1 MKGKV
6 TALTIAVTMLL
17 GLAQP
22 AFTQSPMQLKG
33 VQVESQSDGVTIKI
47 ATTGTPSYS
56 ASLIDTPARLVIDVT
71 GAAYAW
77 DKTRMN
83 PDMPPIKEIRGS
95 QWKVGTARVV
105 VELTRKVGYRI
116 EQGPDGLTVILE
128 PSATASSSDGVKPE
142 AAKPDAPKAA
152 PKKAD
157 VAKAEPKAE
166 TAKADA
172 TKTDAAVKPEPVRKD
187 IARVEAP
194 KAPEPA
200 KTETAKPEPV
210 KMDAPKPAKPETAKA
225 EVPKPEPAKKAE
237 AAKPEAVKNAEAVK
251 PEPVKAEPKP
261 VAKTEAPK
269 VEAAKVEL
277 AKADTA
283 SEVMPQPAVIAQATT
298 TPPAN
303 GGRLLSMDFKDA
315 DVINLLRIL
324 AAESGRN
331 IVAGEDVKGKVSIS
345 LRNVT
350 WEQALDTILE
360 VKGLQKVEK
369 GNVLRIVS
377 TEQLTK
383 EREAEAR
390 VNEAKVKAE
399 IDTRTKLAEAQIK
412 EQDLAARKIANE
424 AAAEEARS
432 RGPLREETVRLSY
445 ADPEEVAKTLQGIL
459 GIPPEGTQP
468 VSGTLPSVPPVISST
483 GPNLALPNQPPFS
496 AMYGPGPAPAP
507 MVSVSQD
514 VLAKGITIRAHK
526 PTNTIFIRHYQA
538 DLERIKKLIREQLD
552 IPLPQVKIEARME
565 ILDRTALE
573 AIGVQWGGATAGNT
587 GKATLVGQ
595 GFQSAPSTV
604 PGMTLPAVGGVL
616 QPDGSTVVTSPT
628 GVQGMRTKNNNF
640 ILDRLL
646 PIDTQTGLPIGGN
659 LVNIPFQSL
668 PNASQ
673 FTPAGGIA
681 FGIVG
686 TNFNINLAL
695 QALENQGKT
704 RTLARPEIVTV
715 ENAKAEI
722 SLGEEIPYATVSS
735 AGTQIQFKEAV
746 LKLNVTPTVT
756 RERISNEDVTK
767 IKLVIM
773 VENNSRGQ
781 TISPAP
787 GVAVPIIN
795 KRKAETQVLIREG
808 ERLVIGGVTQSSQE
822 NTVRKVPV
830 FGDIPVVGWLFKARE
845 NFESGRELVVFLT
858 PSLVKSEAAI
868 AARPPASR

>member
-1 MKGKV
+1 MNRKV
-6 TALTIAVTMLL
+6 TALSLALLMLL
-17 GLAQP
+17 GPALPAAAQS
-22 AFTQSPMQLKG
+22 AVQLKN
-33 VQVESQSDGVTIKI
+33 VQVESKSEGVTIKI

-56 ASLIDTPARLVIDVT
+56 ASLIDTPSRLVIDLT

-77 DKTRMN
+77 EKTRLN
-83 PDMPPIKEIRGS
+83 PDVAPIREIRGS

-116 EQGPDGLTVILE
+116 EESADGLSVILE
-128 PSATASSSDGVKPE
+128 PSATASVDPAEKAE
-142 AAKPDAPKAA
+142 APKAA
-152 PKKAD
+152 PKKAET
-157 VAKAEPKAE
+157 AKAEPTASKAE
-166 TAKADA
+166 
-172 TKTDAAVKPEPVRKD
+172 AVKPEPVRKD
-187 IARVEAP
+187 IARVETP
-194 KAPEPA
+194 KAPEPVKAEPA
-200 KTETAKPEPV
+200 KLDAAKPVKAEPV
-210 KMDAPKPAKPETAKA
+210 KLDAPKPVAKA
-225 EVPKPEPAKKAE
+225 DVPKP
-237 AAKPEAVKNAEAVK
+237 AAKADAPK
-251 PEPVKAEPKP
+251 PEPVKAE
-261 VAKTEAPK
+261 AKAEAPK
-269 VEAAKVEL
+269 VDMAKTEVAEP
-277 AKADTA
+277 ATA
-283 SEVMPQPAVIAQATT
+283 VPAVPQPAVIAQATT
-298 TPPAN
+298 TPPTN

-315 DVINLLRIL
+315 DVVNLLRIL

-369 GNVLRIVS
+369 GNVIRIVS

-390 VNEAKVKAE
+390 VNEAKLKAE
-399 IDTRTKLAEAQIK
+399 IDTRTKMAEAQIK
-412 EQDLAARKIANE
+412 EQDLAARRIANE
-424 AAAEEARS
+424 AAAEEARQ

-468 VSGTLPSVPPVISST
+468 VSGTIPSVPPVISST

-496 AMYGPGPAPAP
+496 ALYGPGAPPAPV
-507 MVSVSQD
+507 VSVSQD

-526 PTNTIFIRHYQA
+526 PTNTIFIRHYAA

-604 PGMTLPAVGGVL
+604 PGLTLPAVGGVL
-616 QPDGSTVVTSPT
+616 QPDGSTVVTAPT
-628 GVQGMRTKNNNF
+628 GVQGLTTKNNNF
-640 ILDRLL
+640 LLDRLL
-646 PIDTQTGLPIGGN
+646 PIDRQTGLPIGGN

-756 RERISNEDVTK
+756 RERIINNEEITK
-767 IKLVIM
+767 IKLVII

-787 GVAVPIIN
+787 GVAVPVIN

-830 FGDIPVVGWLFKARE
+830 FGDIPLLGWMFKARE
-845 NFESGRELVVFLT
+845 NFETGRELVVFLT
-858 PSLVKSEAAI
+858 PSLVKTDGTL
-868 AARPPASR
+868 AARPASR

>member
-1 MKGKV
+1 MKGTL
-6 TALTIAVTMLL
+6 TALTLAVLTFF
-17 GLAQP
+17 GLAEP
-22 AFTQSPMQLKG
+22 ASAQSAVQLKD
-33 VQVESQSDGVTIKI
+33 VKVESQSDGVTVKF
-47 ATTGTPSYS
+47 ASTGTPSYS
-56 ASLIDTPARLVIDVT
+56 ASLIDTPSRLVIDLT

-77 DKTRMN
+77 DKTRVN

-116 EQGPDGLTVILE
+116 EQTAEGLSVVLE
-128 PSATASSSDGVKPE
+128 PSATASSESVKPE
-142 AAKPDAPKAA
+142 TPKAPRKVEAAKT
-152 PKKAD
+152 
-157 VAKAEPKAE
+157 EPKPE
-166 TAKADA
+166 M
-172 TKTDAAVKPEPVRKD
+172 TKTDAVKPEPVRKD
-187 IARVEAP
+187 IARMEAP

-200 KTETAKPEPV
+200 KI
-210 KMDAPKPAKPETAKA
+210 DAPKPVAKADAVKPEPAKTDAPKPVAKADAVKPEPAKVDAPKPVAKA
-225 EVPKPEPAKKAE
+225 ETPKPEPAKVG
-237 AAKPEAVKNAEAVK
+237 AATETATVAAPT
-251 PEPVKAEPKP
+251 PV
-261 VAKTEAPK
+261 
-269 VEAAKVEL
+269 
-277 AKADTA
+277 
-283 SEVMPQPAVIAQATT
+283 PQPAVIAQVTT
-298 TPPAN
+298 TPPTN

-369 GNVLRIVS
+369 GNVIRIVS
-377 TEQLTK
+377 TDQLTK

-424 AAAEEARS
+424 VAAEEARS

-468 VSGTLPSVPPVISST
+468 ITGTIPSVPPVISST

-496 AMYGPGPAPAP
+496 ALYGPGAPPAPV
-507 MVSVSQD
+507 VSVSQD

-573 AIGVQWGGATAGNT
+573 AIGVQWGGGTAGNV

-604 PGMTLPAVGGVL
+604 PGLTLPVVGGVL

-628 GVQGMRTKNNNF
+628 AVQGMRTKNNNF

-646 PIDTQTGLPIGGN
+646 PIDTATGLPIGGN
-659 LVNIPFQSL
+659 LVNIPFQGL

-673 FTPAGGIA
+673 FAPAGGIA

-746 LKLNVTPTVT
+746 LKLNVTPTVV
-756 RERISNEDVTK
+756 RDRMGNEEITK
-767 IKLVIM
+767 IKMVIM

-781 TISPAP
+781 TLTPAA
-787 GVAVPIIN
+787 GVSVPIIN
-795 KRKAETQVLIREG
+795 KRKAETQVLVHEG
-808 ERLVIGGVTQSSQE
+808 QRLVIGGVTQSIQDS
-822 NTVRKVPV
+822 TVRKVPV
-830 FGDIPVVGWLFKARE
+830 FGDIPILGWLFKARE
-845 NFESGRELVVFLT
+845 NFETGRELVVFLT
-858 PSLVKSEAAI
+858 PSLVKSDSALT
-868 AARPPASR
+868 ARPAASR

>member
-1 MKGKV
+1 MNRKV
-6 TALTIAVTMLL
+6 TALTIALLMLL
-17 GLAQP
+17 GPALPAAAQS
-22 AFTQSPMQLKG
+22 AVQLKN
-33 VQVESQSDGVTIKI
+33 VQVESKTDGVTIKI

-56 ASLIDTPARLVIDVT
+56 ASLIDTPNRLVIDLT

-77 DKTRMN
+77 DKTRLN
-83 PDMPPIKEIRGS
+83 PDVAPIKEIRGS

-116 EQGPDGLTVILE
+116 EESADGLSVILE
-128 PSATASSSDGVKPE
+128 PSATASADPAEK
-142 AAKPDAPKAA
+142 ADAPKAA
-152 PKKAD
+152 PKK
-157 VAKAEPKAE
+157 
-166 TAKADA
+166 
-172 TKTDAAVKPEPVRKD
+172 
-187 IARVEAP
+187 
-194 KAPEPA
+194 
-200 KTETAKPEPV
+200 
-210 KMDAPKPAKPETAKA
+210 PETARA
-225 EVPKPEPAKKAE
+225 EPSAPKAE
-237 AAKPEAVKNAEAVK
+237 AAKPEPARKDIARVDTPKA

-261 VAKTEAPK
+261 EAPK
-269 VEAAKVEL
+269 PVKAEPKPEAPKPV
-277 AKADTA
+277 AKAEA
-283 SEVMPQPAVIAQATT
+283 PKPVAKAESPKPEAVKAEPKAEAPKAEMAKSEVAESATPVPAVIAQATT

-315 DVINLLRIL
+315 DVVNLLRIL

-369 GNVLRIVS
+369 GNVIRIVS

-390 VNEAKVKAE
+390 VNEAKLKAE
-399 IDTRTKLAEAQIK
+399 IDTRTKMAEAQIK
-412 EQDLAARKIANE
+412 EQDLAARRIANE
-424 AAAEEARS
+424 AAAEEARQ

-483 GPNLALPNQPPFS
+483 TPNLALPNQPPFS
-496 AMYGPGPAPAP
+496 ALYGPGAPPAPV
-507 MVSVSQD
+507 VSVSQD

-526 PTNTIFIRHYQA
+526 PTNTIFIRHYAA
-538 DLERIKKLIREQLD
+538 DVERIKKLINERLD

-573 AIGVQWGGATAGNT
+573 AIGVQWGGAAAGNT
-587 GKATLVGQ
+587 KNATLVGQ
-595 GFQSAPSTV
+595 GFQSAPGAV
-604 PGMTLPAVGGVL
+604 PGQTLPVTGGVL

-628 GVQGMRTKNNNF
+628 GVQGLQTKNNNF
-640 ILDRLL
+640 NLSRLL
-646 PIDTQTGLPIGGN
+646 PIDTATGLPIGGN

-756 RERISNEDVTK
+756 RERISNEEVTK
-767 IKLVIM
+767 IKLVII
-773 VENNSRGQ
+773 VENNSRGASL
-781 TISPAP
+781 SPAP
-787 GVAVPIIN
+787 GVLVPVIN

-830 FGDIPVVGWLFKARE
+830 FGDIPLLGWLFKARE
-845 NFESGRELVVFLT
+845 NFETGRELVVFLT
-858 PSLVKSEAAI
+858 PSLVKTDGAI
-868 AARPPASR
+868 IARPANR

>member
-1 MKGKV
+1 MTRKAM
-6 TALTIAVTMLL
+6 ALTIALLMLL
-17 GLAQP
+17 GSALPAAAQN
-22 AFTQSPMQLKG
+22 AVQLKN
-33 VQVESQSDGVTIKI
+33 VKVESRTDGVTIKI

-56 ASLIDTPARLVIDVT
+56 ASLIDTPNRLVIDVT

-77 DKTRMN
+77 DKTRLN
-83 PDMPPIKEIRGS
+83 PDVAPIKEIRGS

-116 EQGPDGLTVILE
+116 EESADGLSVILE
-128 PSATASSSDGVKPE
+128 PSATASVDPAEKPE
-142 AAKPDAPKAA
+142 PAKAASKKAEVAKTDAPKA
-152 PKKAD
+152 
-157 VAKAEPKAE
+157 
-166 TAKADA
+166 DA
-172 TKTDAAVKPEPVRKD
+172 VRPEPARKD
-187 IARVEAP
+187 IARVETP
-194 KAPEPA
+194 KAPEP
-200 KTETAKPEPV
+200 V
-210 KMDAPKPAKPETAKA
+210 K
-225 EVPKPEPAKKAE
+225 VE
-237 AAKPEAVKNAEAVK
+237 AAKPEAAKPVAKAETPKAEPAKPEAPKPVAKAETPK
-251 PEPVKAEPKP
+251 PEPVKVEPR
-261 VAKTEAPK
+261 VETPK
-269 VEAAKVEL
+269 ADV
-277 AKADTA
+277 AKADVAPSGTA
-283 SEVMPQPAVIAQATT
+283 VPAVPHPVVIAQVTT
-298 TPPAN
+298 TPAD

-324 AAESGRN
+324 ASESGRN
-331 IVAGEDVKGKVSIS
+331 IVAGEDVKGRVSIS

-369 GNVLRIVS
+369 GNVIRIVS

-390 VNEAKVKAE
+390 VNEAKLKAE
-399 IDTRTKLAEAQIK
+399 IDTRTKMAEAQIK

-424 AAAEEARS
+424 AAAEEARQ

-468 VSGTLPSVPPVISST
+468 ISGTIPSVPPVISST

-496 AMYGPGPAPAP
+496 ALYGPGAPPAPV
-507 MVSVSQD
+507 VSVSQD

-526 PTNTIFIRHYQA
+526 PTNTIFIRHYAA
-538 DLERIKKLIREQLD
+538 DLERIKRLIREQLD

-573 AIGVQWGGATAGNT
+573 AIGVQWGGATTANTGNT
-587 GKATLVGQ
+587 TLVGQ

-604 PGMTLPAVGGVL
+604 PGLTLPVVGGVL
-616 QPDGSTVVTSPT
+616 QPDGSTVVTAPT
-628 GVQGMRTKNNNF
+628 PVQGFQPRNTNMS
-640 ILDRLL
+640 LGRLL
-646 PIDTQTGLPIGGN
+646 PIDSLTGLPIGGN

-668 PNASQ
+668 PNASN

-686 TNFNINLAL
+686 SRFNINLAL

-715 ENAKAEI
+715 ENNKAEV

-746 LKLNVTPTVT
+746 LKLAVTPTVT
-756 RERISNEDVTK
+756 REKINNEDITK
-767 IKLVIM
+767 IKMVVM
-773 VENNSRGQ
+773 VENNSRGD
-781 TISPAP
+781 TISPAA
-787 GVAVPIIN
+787 GVSVPIIQR
-795 KRKAETQVLIREG
+795 RKAETQVLMREG
-808 ERLVIGGVTQSSQE
+808 ERLVIGGVTQSTQA

-830 FGDIPVVGWLFKARE
+830 FGDIPLLGWLFKARE
-845 NFESGRELVVFLT
+845 NFETGRELVVFLT
-858 PSLVKSEAAI
+858 PSLVKTDSALL
-868 AARPPASR
+868 ARPASR

>member
-6 TALTIAVTMLL
+6 SALTLAVLMLS

-22 AFTQSPMQLKG
+22 ASAQSAVQLKD
-33 VQVESQSDGVTIKI
+33 VQVESQLDGVTVKI
-47 ATTGTPSYS
+47 AMTGTPSYS
-56 ASLIDTPARLVIDVT
+56 ASLIDTPARLVIDFT

-77 DKTRMN
+77 DKTRLN
-83 PDMPPIKEIRGS
+83 PDLPPIKEIRGS
-95 QWKVGTARVV
+95 QWRVGTARVV

-116 EQGPDGLTVILE
+116 EQSADGLTVVLE
-128 PSATASSSDGVKPE
+128 PSSTASTEP
-142 AAKPDAPKAA
+142 AKVEAPKAA
-152 PKKAD
+152 PKKVEA
-157 VAKAEPKAE
+157 AKAEA
-166 TAKADA
+166 
-172 TKTDAAVKPEPVRKD
+172 KPEPVKPEVAKVEAVKPDARKD
-187 IARVEAP
+187 IARVETP
-194 KAPEPA
+194 KAPDP
-200 KTETAKPEPV
+200 
-210 KMDAPKPAKPETAKA
+210 AKA
-225 EVPKPEPAKKAE
+225 ESPKAE
-237 AAKPEAVKNAEAVK
+237 SP
-251 PEPVKAEPKP
+251 KAESPKVDAPKP
-261 VAKTEAPK
+261 VAKMEDPKPAVKAEAPK
-269 VEAAKVEL
+269 VEPAEVEI
-277 AKADTA
+277 AKAAPAAETA
-283 SEVMPQPAVIAQATT
+283 PAAVPQTAVIAQATT
-298 TPPAN
+298 TPATN

-315 DVINLLRIL
+315 DVVNLLRIL

-360 VKGLQKVEK
+360 VKGLQKLEK
-369 GNVLRIVS
+369 GNVIRIVS

-390 VNEAKVKAE
+390 VNEAKLKAE

-424 AAAEEARS
+424 AAAEEARA

-468 VSGTLPSVPPVISST
+468 VSGTIPSVPPVISSS

-496 AMYGPGPAPAP
+496 ALYGPGQPPAPL
-507 MVSVSQD
+507 MSVSQD

-573 AIGVQWGGATAGNT
+573 AIGVQWGGATAANT

-595 GFQSAPSTV
+595 GFQSAPSAV

-628 GVQGMRTKNNNF
+628 PVQGMRTRNNNF
-640 ILDRLL
+640 LLDRLL
-646 PIDTQTGLPIGGN
+646 PIDTATGLPIGGN
-659 LVNIPFQSL
+659 LVNIPFSSL

-756 RERISNEDVTK
+756 REKINNEDVTK

-773 VENNSRGQ
+773 VENNSRGD
-781 TISPAP
+781 TITPAA

-795 KRKAETQVLIREG
+795 KRKAETQVLMKEG
-808 ERLVIGGVTQSSQE
+808 ERLVIGGVTQSVQQ
-822 NTVRKVPV
+822 NTVRKVPI
-830 FGDIPVVGWLFKARE
+830 FGDIPLFGWLFKARE
-845 NFESGRELVVFLT
+845 NFETGRELVVFLT
-858 PSLVKSEAAI
+858 PSLVKTDGAVV
-868 AARPPASR
+868 ARPAASR

>member
-1 MKGKV
+1 MNRKV
-6 TALTIAVTMLL
+6 TALSLALLMLL
-17 GLAQP
+17 GPALPAAAQS
-22 AFTQSPMQLKG
+22 AVQLKN
-33 VQVESQSDGVTIKI
+33 VQVESKSEGVTIKI

-56 ASLIDTPARLVIDVT
+56 ASLIDTPSRLVIDLT

-77 DKTRMN
+77 DKTRLN
-83 PDMPPIKEIRGS
+83 PDVAPIKEIRGS

-116 EQGPDGLTVILE
+116 EESADGLSVILE
-128 PSATASSSDGVKPE
+128 PSATASVDPTEKAE
-142 AAKPDAPKAA
+142 APKAA
-152 PKKAD
+152 PKKAET
-157 VAKAEPKAE
+157 AKAEPTAPKAE
-166 TAKADA
+166 
-172 TKTDAAVKPEPVRKD
+172 AVKPEPVRKD

-194 KAPEPA
+194 KAPEPVKAEPA
-200 KTETAKPEPV
+200 KL
-210 KMDAPKPAKPETAKA
+210 DAPKPVKAEPVKLDAPKPVAKA
-225 EVPKPEPAKKAE
+225 EVPKP
-237 AAKPEAVKNAEAVK
+237 AAKADAPK
-251 PEPVKAEPKP
+251 PEPVKAE
-261 VAKTEAPK
+261 AKAEAPK
-269 VEAAKVEL
+269 VDMAKTEVAEP
-277 AKADTA
+277 ATA
-283 SEVMPQPAVIAQATT
+283 VPAVPQPAVIAQATT
-298 TPPAN
+298 TPPTN

-315 DVINLLRIL
+315 DVVNLLRIL

-350 WEQALDTILE
+350 WEQALETILE

-369 GNVLRIVS
+369 GNVIRIVS

-390 VNEAKVKAE
+390 VNEAKLKAE
-399 IDTRTKLAEAQIK
+399 IDTRTKMAEAQIK
-412 EQDLAARKIANE
+412 EQDLAARRIANE
-424 AAAEEARS
+424 AAAEEARQ

-468 VSGTLPSVPPVISST
+468 VSGTIPSVPPVISST

-496 AMYGPGPAPAP
+496 ALYGPGAPPAPV
-507 MVSVSQD
+507 VSVSQD

-526 PTNTIFIRHYQA
+526 PTNTIFIRHYAA

-604 PGMTLPAVGGVL
+604 PGLTLPAVGGVL
-616 QPDGSTVVTSPT
+616 QPDGSTVVTAPT
-628 GVQGMRTKNNNF
+628 GVQGLTTKNNNF
-640 ILDRLL
+640 LLDRLL
-646 PIDTQTGLPIGGN
+646 PIDRQTGLPIGGN

-756 RERISNEDVTK
+756 RERIINNEEITK
-767 IKLVIM
+767 IKLVII

-787 GVAVPIIN
+787 GVAVPVIN

-830 FGDIPVVGWLFKARE
+830 FGDIPLLGWMFKARE
-845 NFESGRELVVFLT
+845 NFETGRELVVFLT
-858 PSLVKSEAAI
+858 PSLVKTDGALV
-868 AARPPASR
+868 ARPASR

>member
-1 MKGKV
+1 MNGTV
-6 TALTIAVTMLL
+6 SAFTLAVLMLL

-22 AFTQSPMQLKG
+22 ASAQSAVQLKNI
-33 VQVESQSDGVTIKI
+33 QVESQLNGVTVKI

-56 ASLIDTPARLVIDVT
+56 ASLIDTPARLVIDLT

-77 DKTRMN
+77 DKTRLN
-83 PDMPPIKEIRGS
+83 PDLPPIKEIRGS

-116 EQGPDGLTVILE
+116 EQSADGLSVVLE
-128 PSATASSSDGVKPE
+128 PSSTASTEPVKPE
-142 AAKPDAPKAA
+142 APKAA
-152 PKKAD
+152 PKKVEA
-157 VAKAEPKAE
+157 
-166 TAKADA
+166 AKADPKPEPVKA
-172 TKTDAAVKPEPVRKD
+172 DAVKPEVRKD
-187 IARVEAP
+187 IARVETP
-194 KAPEPA
+194 KAPDPA
-200 KTETAKPEPV
+200 KADATKVDAPKPMAKAETPKVDAPKPV
-210 KMDAPKPAKPETAKA
+210 AKMDAPKPVVKA
-225 EVPKPEPAKKAE
+225 EAPKIEPAKIEVA
-237 AAKPEAVKNAEAVK
+237 K
-251 PEPVKAEPKP
+251 PEPVKAEI
-261 VAKTEAPK
+261 
-269 VEAAKVEL
+269 
-277 AKADTA
+277 AKAEPAAETA
-283 SEVMPQPAVIAQATT
+283 VVPQPAVIAQATT
-298 TPPAN
+298 TPLTN
-303 GGRLLSMDFKDA
+303 GRLLSMDFKDA
-315 DVINLLRIL
+315 DVVNLLRIL

-331 IVAGEDVKGKVSIS
+331 IVAGDDVKGKVSIS

-369 GNVLRIVS
+369 GNVIRIVS

-390 VNEAKVKAE
+390 VNEAKLKAE

-459 GIPPEGTQP
+459 GIPPEGTQ
-468 VSGTLPSVPPVISST
+468 VSGTIPSVPPVISSS

-496 AMYGPGPAPAP
+496 ALYGPGPPPAP
-507 MVSVSQD
+507 VVSISQD

-538 DLERIKKLIREQLD
+538 DLERIKKLIHENLD

-595 GFQSAPSTV
+595 GFQSAPSAI

-628 GVQGMRTKNNNF
+628 AVQGMRTKNNNF

-746 LKLNVTPTVT
+746 LKLNVTPTVV
-756 RERISNEDVTK
+756 REKINNADVTK
-767 IKLVIM
+767 LKLVIM
-773 VENNSRGQ
+773 VENNSRGA
-781 TISPAP
+781 TITPAA

-808 ERLVIGGVTQSSQE
+808 ERLVIGGVTQSTQE
-822 NTVRKVPV
+822 NTVRKVPI

-858 PSLVKSEAAI
+858 PSLVKSEAAL
-868 AARPPASR
+868 AARPAASR

>member
-1 MKGKV
+1 MNGTV
-6 TALTIAVTMLL
+6 SAFTLAVLMLL

-22 AFTQSPMQLKG
+22 ASAQSAVQLKNI
-33 VQVESQSDGVTIKI
+33 QVESQLNGVTVKI

-56 ASLIDTPARLVIDVT
+56 ASLIDTPARLVIDLT

-77 DKTRMN
+77 DKTRLN
-83 PDMPPIKEIRGS
+83 PDLPPIKEIRGS

-116 EQGPDGLTVILE
+116 EQSADGLSVVLE
-128 PSATASSSDGVKPE
+128 PSSTASTEPVKPE
-142 AAKPDAPKAA
+142 APKAA
-152 PKKAD
+152 PKKVEA
-157 VAKAEPKAE
+157 AKAEPKPE
-166 TAKADA
+166 PVKAD
-172 TKTDAAVKPEPVRKD
+172 AVKPEVRKD
-187 IARVEAP
+187 IARVETP
-194 KAPEPA
+194 KAPDPA
-200 KTETAKPEPV
+200 KADATKVDAPKPMAKAETPKVDAPKPV
-210 KMDAPKPAKPETAKA
+210 AKMDAPKPVVKA
-225 EVPKPEPAKKAE
+225 EAPKIEPAKIEVA
-237 AAKPEAVKNAEAVK
+237 K
-251 PEPVKAEPKP
+251 PEPVKAEI
-261 VAKTEAPK
+261 
-269 VEAAKVEL
+269 
-277 AKADTA
+277 AKAEPAAETA
-283 SEVMPQPAVIAQATT
+283 VVPQPAVIAQATT
-298 TPPAN
+298 TPPTN
-303 GGRLLSMDFKDA
+303 GRLLSMDFKDA
-315 DVINLLRIL
+315 DVVNLLRIL

-331 IVAGEDVKGKVSIS
+331 IVAGDDVKGKVSIS

-369 GNVLRIVS
+369 GNVIRIVS

-390 VNEAKVKAE
+390 VNEAKLKAE

-459 GIPPEGTQP
+459 GIPPEGTQ
-468 VSGTLPSVPPVISST
+468 VSGTIPSVPPVISSS

-496 AMYGPGPAPAP
+496 ALYGPGPPPAP
-507 MVSVSQD
+507 VVSISQD

-538 DLERIKKLIREQLD
+538 DLERIKKLIHENLD

-595 GFQSAPSTV
+595 GFQSAPSAI

-628 GVQGMRTKNNNF
+628 AVQGMRTKNNNF

-746 LKLNVTPTVT
+746 LKLNVTPTVV
-756 RERISNEDVTK
+756 REKINNADVTK
-767 IKLVIM
+767 LKLVIM
-773 VENNSRGQ
+773 VENNSRGA
-781 TISPAP
+781 TITPAA

-808 ERLVIGGVTQSSQE
+808 ERLVIGGVTQSTQE
-822 NTVRKVPV
+822 NTVRKVPI

-858 PSLVKSEAAI
+858 PSLVKSEAAL
-868 AARPPASR
+868 AARPAASR

>member
-1 MKGKV
+1 MNGTV
-6 TALTIAVTMLL
+6 SAFTLAVLMLL

-22 AFTQSPMQLKG
+22 ASAQSAVQLKNI
-33 VQVESQSDGVTIKI
+33 QVESQLNGVTVKI

-56 ASLIDTPARLVIDVT
+56 ASLIDTPARLVIDLT

-77 DKTRMN
+77 DKTRLN
-83 PDMPPIKEIRGS
+83 PDLPPIKEIRGS

-116 EQGPDGLTVILE
+116 EQSADGLSVVLE
-128 PSATASSSDGVKPE
+128 PSSTASTEPVKPE
-142 AAKPDAPKAA
+142 APKAA
-152 PKKAD
+152 PKKVEA
-157 VAKAEPKAE
+157 AKAEPKPE
-166 TAKADA
+166 PVKAD
-172 TKTDAAVKPEPVRKD
+172 AVKPEVRKD
-187 IARVEAP
+187 IARVETP
-194 KAPEPA
+194 KAPDPA
-200 KTETAKPEPV
+200 KADATKVDAPKPMAKAETPKVDAPKPV
-210 KMDAPKPAKPETAKA
+210 AKMDAPKPVVKA
-225 EVPKPEPAKKAE
+225 EAPKIEPAKIEVA
-237 AAKPEAVKNAEAVK
+237 K
-251 PEPVKAEPKP
+251 PEPVKAEI
-261 VAKTEAPK
+261 
-269 VEAAKVEL
+269 
-277 AKADTA
+277 AKAEPAAETA
-283 SEVMPQPAVIAQATT
+283 VVPQPAVIAQATT
-298 TPPAN
+298 TPLTN
-303 GGRLLSMDFKDA
+303 GRLLSMDFKDA
-315 DVINLLRIL
+315 DVVNLLRIL

-331 IVAGEDVKGKVSIS
+331 IVAGDDVKGKVSIS

-369 GNVLRIVS
+369 GNVIRIVS

-390 VNEAKVKAE
+390 VNEAKLKAE

-459 GIPPEGTQP
+459 GIPPEGTQ
-468 VSGTLPSVPPVISST
+468 VSGTIPSVPPVISSS

-496 AMYGPGPAPAP
+496 ALYGPGPPPAP
-507 MVSVSQD
+507 VVSISQD

-538 DLERIKKLIREQLD
+538 DLERIKKLIHENLD

-595 GFQSAPSTV
+595 GFQSAPSAI

-628 GVQGMRTKNNNF
+628 AVQGMRTKNNNF

-746 LKLNVTPTVT
+746 LKLNVTPTVV
-756 RERISNEDVTK
+756 REKINNADVTK
-767 IKLVIM
+767 LKLVIM
-773 VENNSRGQ
+773 VENNSRGA
-781 TISPAP
+781 TITPAA

-808 ERLVIGGVTQSSQE
+808 ERLVIGGVTQSTQE
-822 NTVRKVPV
+822 NTVRKVPI

-858 PSLVKSEAAI
+858 PSLVKSEAAL
-868 AARPPASR
+868 AARPAASR

>member
-1 MKGKV
+1 MTRKAM
-6 TALTIAVTMLL
+6 ALTIALLMLL
-17 GLAQP
+17 GAALPAAAQN
-22 AFTQSPMQLKG
+22 AVQLKN
-33 VQVESQSDGVTIKI
+33 VQVESRIDGVTIKI

-56 ASLIDTPARLVIDVT
+56 ASLIDTPNRLVIDVT

-77 DKTRMN
+77 SKTRLN
-83 PDMPPIKEIRGS
+83 PDVDPIKEIRGS

-116 EQGPDGLTVILE
+116 EESADGLAVVLE
-128 PSATASSSDGVKPE
+128 PSATASVDPAEKPE
-142 AAKPDAPKAA
+142 APKAA
-152 PKKAD
+152 PKKAE
-157 VAKAEPKAE
+157 VAKADAPKAE
-166 TAKADA
+166 T
-172 TKTDAAVKPEPVRKD
+172 VKPEPARRD

-194 KAPEPA
+194 K
-200 KTETAKPEPV
+200 TPEPV
-210 KMDAPKPAKPETAKA
+210 KAEPAKPEAPKPVAKA
-225 EVPKPEPAKKAE
+225 EAP
-237 AAKPEAVKNAEAVK
+237 K
-251 PEPVKAEPKP
+251 PEPVKAEPKVEAP
-261 VAKTEAPK
+261 KADMAKTEVAPP
-269 VEAAKVEL
+269 
-277 AKADTA
+277 A
-283 SEVMPQPAVIAQATT
+283 SAVPAVPHPAVIAQATT
-298 TPPAN
+298 TPAD

-315 DVINLLRIL
+315 DVVNLLRIL

-331 IVAGEDVKGKVSIS
+331 IVAGEDVKGRVSIS

-350 WEQALDTILE
+350 WEQALETILE

-369 GNVLRIVS
+369 GNVIRIVS

-390 VNEAKVKAE
+390 VNEAKLKAE
-399 IDTRTKLAEAQIK
+399 IDTRTKMAEAQIK
-412 EQDLAARKIANE
+412 EQDLAARRIANE
-424 AAAEEARS
+424 AAAEEARQ

-468 VSGTLPSVPPVISST
+468 ISGTIPSVPPVISST

-496 AMYGPGPAPAP
+496 ALYGPGAPPAPV
-507 MVSVSQD
+507 VSVSQD

-526 PTNTIFIRHYQA
+526 PTNTIFIRHYAA
-538 DLERIKKLIREQLD
+538 DLERIKRLIREQLD

-573 AIGVQWGGATAGNT
+573 ALGVQWGGATSANTGNT
-587 GKATLVGQ
+587 TLVGQ

-604 PGMTLPAVGGVL
+604 PGLTLPVVGGVL

-628 GVQGMRTKNNNF
+628 GVQGFQPRNTNMT
-640 ILDRLL
+640 LGRLL
-646 PIDTQTGLPIGGN
+646 PIDSLTGLPIGGN

-668 PNASQ
+668 PNASN

-686 TNFNINLAL
+686 SRFNINLAL

-715 ENAKAEI
+715 ENNKAEV

-746 LKLNVTPTVT
+746 LKLAVTPTVT
-756 RERISNEDVTK
+756 REKINNEDITK
-767 IKLVIM
+767 IKMVVM
-773 VENNSRGQ
+773 VENNSRGD
-781 TISPAP
+781 TISPAA
-787 GVAVPIIN
+787 GVSVPIIQR
-795 KRKAETQVLIREG
+795 RKAETQVLMREG
-808 ERLVIGGVTQSSQE
+808 ERLVIGGVTQSVQQ

-830 FGDIPVVGWLFKARE
+830 FGDIPLLGWMFKARE
-845 NFESGRELVVFLT
+845 NFETGRELVVFLT
-858 PSLVKSEAAI
+858 PSLVKADGALL
-868 AARPPASR
+868 AKPLSR